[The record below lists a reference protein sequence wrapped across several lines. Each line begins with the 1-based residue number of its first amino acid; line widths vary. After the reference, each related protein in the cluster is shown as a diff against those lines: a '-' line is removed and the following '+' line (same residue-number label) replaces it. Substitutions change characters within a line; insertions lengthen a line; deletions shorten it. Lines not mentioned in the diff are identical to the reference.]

1 MKRFFLLTLLVA
13 LNTLLLA
20 TSPCSAQLVREDA
33 TYYSTGRVLIK
44 EWTYLSGGLKVKGLL
59 FVPKSSLNGVGAVT
73 KKLPAVVFCH
83 DGISGVSQS
92 HRRSSIRLAEMGY
105 VVFSPS
111 YRGEDRSEG
120 TVEIAKGEV
129 NDVLRAVDL
138 LEKRPEVDPNKI
150 ALMGASHGS
159 LISALAAARD
169 SRIKAIVLAY
179 GVMDIYRWWE
189 HLESTHQ
196 VGRDEVTVRTYGDGP
211 DDHPES
217 FKIRNAVDR
226 AAQIHCPVLI
236 LQGSKDTI
244 VPPEQAT
251 LMKQALEK
259 AGKACQV
266 ELYPDCLH
274 GFLVYA
280 PYLTHGVEAAEKR
293 QAEVAWKVTQGFLK
307 RVFGS

>member
-1 MKRFFLLTLLVA
+1 MKSSLLK
-13 LNTLLLA
+13 LLLA
-20 TSPCSAQLVREDA
+20 VGLLLGANQTCQAQLVREVS
-33 TYYSTGRVLIK
+33 TNYSTTRILVK
-44 EWTYLSGGLKVKGLL
+44 EWTYLSDGLKVKGLL
-59 FVPKSSLNGVGAVT
+59 FVPKSILSERGTVA
-73 KKLPAVVFCH
+73 KKSPVVVFCH
-83 DGISGVSQS
+83 DGISGVSKS
-92 HRRSSIRLAEMGY
+92 HRNSSVRLAEMGY

-111 YRGEDRSEG
+111 YRGEDSSEG

-129 NDVLRAVDL
+129 HDVLRAVDL

-159 LISALAAARD
+159 LISALAASRD

-189 HLESTHQ
+189 HLETTNQ
-196 VGRDEVTVRTYGDGP
+196 VGKDEVTVRTYGDGP
-211 DDHPES
+211 SDHPQS

-226 AAQIHCPVLI
+226 ASSIHCPVLI

-251 LMKQALEK
+251 YMKQALEK
-259 AGKACQV
+259 FGKDCQV
-266 ELYPDCLH
+266 EIYPDCLH

-293 QAEVAWKVTQGFLK
+293 QAETAWKVTQGFLK